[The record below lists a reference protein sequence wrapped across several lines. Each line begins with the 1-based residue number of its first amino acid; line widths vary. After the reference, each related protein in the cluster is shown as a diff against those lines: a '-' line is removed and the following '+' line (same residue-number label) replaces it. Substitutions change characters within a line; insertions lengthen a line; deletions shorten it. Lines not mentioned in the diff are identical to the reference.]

1 MGGPVDKGNYVW
13 VGDMKKALGNGS
25 TDEILLFDGYPA
37 PCIHFPC
44 LEDNVARPRLP
55 CNDNRTFFGG
65 HVHGVPSICGSRW
78 PVPRSTG
85 MDVETKCLWEGD
97 TLAGAI
103 TLLENFL
110 NPLVAII

>member
-1 MGGPVDKGNYVW
+1 
-13 VGDMKKALGNGS
+13 MKKALCNGS
-25 TDEILLFDGYPA
+25 TDKILLFDWYPA
-37 PCIHFPC
+37 PPIHCPC

-55 CNDNRTFFGG
+55 CNDNRTLFRSHINGIPG
-65 HVHGVPSICGSRW
+65 ILGSPW